1 MFCIRLRMVDLPAQ
15 GPPVRTIRVIFG
27 ITERLQK
34 NGAKVH
40 NISQFCTPSGNKL
53 IAFFVL
59 LHTFGV
65 MSKNTKPSQIEI
77 KNRKADYQYF
87 LLSSYTAGIVL
98 TGTEIKSIRAGKAN
112 ITDAYCSF
120 IQNELWVHNMH
131 ISEYANGS
139 YNNHQ
144 PKRDRKLLLTKKEMR
159 KLLSK
164 LNERGFTI
172 VPTLLWINENGYA
185 KLDISLAKGKKLYD
199 KRESIKEKD
208 ERRRKQMEDE

>member
-1 MFCIRLRMVDLPAQ
+1 MS
-15 GPPVRTIRVIFG
+15 TIRVIFG
-27 ITERLQK
+27 ISERLQK

-40 NISQFCTPSGNKL
+40 NISQFRTSSGNIL

-59 LHTFGV
+59 LQIV
-65 MSKNTKPSQIEI
+65 EAMSKNTNTSQIEI

-87 LLSSYTAGIVL
+87 LLTSYTAGIVL

-120 IQNELWVHNMH
+120 IRNELWVHNMH
-131 ISEYANGS
+131 VSEYANGS

-199 KRESIKEKD
+199 KRVSIKEKD

>member
-1 MFCIRLRMVDLPAQ
+1 MEQKYTIFPKFHTTPA
-15 GPPVRTIRVIFG
+15 RR
-27 ITERLQK
+27 
-34 NGAKVH
+34 N
-40 NISQFCTPSGNKL
+40 
-53 IAFFVL
+53 AFFVL
-59 LHTFGV
+59 LQPNGI
-65 MSKNTKPSQIEI
+65 MSKNTNPTQIEI
-77 KNRKADYQYF
+77 KNRKAEYQYF
-87 LLSSYTAGIVL
+87 LLSSFTAGIVL
-98 TGTEIKSIRAGKAN
+98 TGTEIKSIRAGRAN

-120 IQNELWVHNMH
+120 VNNELWVHNMH
-131 ISEYANGS
+131 VSEYANGS

-144 PKRDRKLLLTKKEMR
+144 SKRDRKLLLNKKELR

-208 ERRRKQMEDE
+208 ERRRKQQEGE